1 MEFNRLKDEI
11 QKVAPHEPVF
21 IYIGVGTMAGL
32 RNLDGS
38 LAEENYH
45 QYPPFVKEL
54 RNRIP
59 CLNMFIVLIDP
70 LQENPPYL
78 LRDYPLQEAEDNG
91 HYTSND
97 RRLQIFVHRNVVYTE
112 PDDKDNYTERG
123 GINITEQLRDLNDFA
138 LQNRAS
144 LLYHDFTGRRTGNLA
159 EYFDNDYAL
168 HLDQIVYAMS
178 AREDHGCYFD
188 LSKPDAFFAVKIC
201 TDDNINNNNNF
212 VNPRPVIKM
221 FNYFKFITSQT
232 YEKAEEEIKTYPTYM
247 HPFIEEQ
254 KQHIINSIRTE
265 FKNINIATLRQIK
278 KILLNPLDDVDPNL
292 YLYNGFNKPLRDFL
306 LDLLKN
312 KEYVLLEEILF
323 NLCSS
328 KLDIIARLK
337 NLDLTG
343 EQILRFITADADPY
357 QWYKSIDGFL
367 LGVGVCP
374 PAPQAQDP
382 PSV

>member
-1 MEFNRLKDEI
+1 
-11 QKVAPHEPVF
+11 
-21 IYIGVGTMAGL
+21 
-32 RNLDGS
+32 
-38 LAEENYH
+38 
-45 QYPPFVKEL
+45 
-54 RNRIP
+54 
-59 CLNMFIVLIDP
+59 
-70 LQENPPYL
+70 
-78 LRDYPLQEAEDNG
+78 
-91 HYTSND
+91 
-97 RRLQIFVHRNVVYTE
+97 
-112 PDDKDNYTERG
+112 
-123 GINITEQLRDLNDFA
+123 
-138 LQNRAS
+138 
-144 LLYHDFTGRRTGNLA
+144 
-159 EYFDNDYAL
+159 
-168 HLDQIVYAMS
+168 
-178 AREDHGCYFD
+178 
-188 LSKPDAFFAVKIC
+188 
-201 TDDNINNNNNF
+201 
-212 VNPRPVIKM
+212 M

-278 KILLNPLDDVDPNL
+278 KILLNPMDDVDPNL

-337 NLDLTG
+337 DMDLTG

-367 LGVGVCP
+367 LGAAP
-374 PAPQAQDP
+374 LQPA
-382 PSV
+382 